1 MPLVNF
7 ANLDFEQVKTSL
19 KEYLKSNSDFT
30 DYDFEGSNLS
40 SILDV
45 LAYNTYI
52 TSYNAN
58 MVANEVFIDSATLRE
73 NVVALARNIGYV
85 PKSRKAA
92 LATVSFEVDT
102 TDISPTPATITL
114 KKGVVAASAGNFA
127 SQSFIFSILEDVTVP
142 VFNGIASFNDLTIH
156 EGVLL
161 ESNFTRTIRNVNQK
175 YILPNSGIDTDL
187 IRVTVKNNE
196 FSTAATKYALQD
208 SLFDINSESKVY
220 YLQEISDE
228 RYELIF
234 GDGVFGKA
242 LEEGSYVTANYIVSN
257 GDAAN
262 GISSF
267 DFSGRLTYTRNG
279 VEYNVTSGVSLLTTG
294 IIASGGRNI
303 ETVESIKKFAP
314 RIYATQN
321 RALTSN
327 DYETIIPAK
336 IYPETESISVF
347 GGEELVPPQYG
358 KVFISIKPTFGDYLP
373 NLIKE
378 NIKMRLKKYS
388 VAGIVPEI
396 LDLKYLYLESNSK
409 IYYNTNLANNSEL
422 VSTLVQNNVT
432 KYSESTELNK
442 YGARFKYSKFLKV
455 IDDSHESVTS
465 NITTIQMRRDLR
477 VTLNALVEYQ
487 IGFGN
492 AFYIKRM
499 SGYNIKTSAFRVDGI
514 GTDVYISD
522 IPNSN
527 RETGELFLFSVPS
540 INSSSPTIIRRNVGT
555 IDYKRGILTL
565 NPINVLSGKTKTGQT
580 IIEIS
585 GSPVSNDV
593 VGLQDLYLQLDIT
606 NSIFETVTDE
616 ISSGV
621 DPSAS
626 NYIVSSSYANGVLVR
641 PGGRGSV
648 PVSTTADTTTTTGNT
663 TLATVSGSN
672 YSTTT
677 SGSSTSTS
685 TSTSTTTTSTPTS
698 SPTPSSSSSGGGY
711 SSGY

>member
-7 ANLDFEQVKTSL
+7 SNLDFEQVKTSL
-19 KEYLKSNSDFT
+19 KEYLKSNSNFT

-40 SILDV
+40 SIIDV

-58 MVANEVFIDSATLRE
+58 MVANEVFIDSSTLRE

-92 LATVSFEVDT
+92 LATVTFDVDT
-102 TDISPTPATITL
+102 ADISPTPSTITL
-114 KKGVVAASAGNFA
+114 KKGVVASSSGTFA
-127 SQSFIFSILEDVTVP
+127 SQSFIFSILEDVTIP
-142 VFNGIASFNDLTIH
+142 VFNGIATFNELQIY

-161 ESNFTRTIRNVNQK
+161 ESNFTRSTRNLNQK

-187 IRVTVKNNE
+187 IRVTVRSNE
-196 FSTAATKYALQD
+196 FSTSSTKYALQD
-208 SLFDINSESKVY
+208 SLFDINPESKVY

-234 GDGVFGKA
+234 GDDIFGKA
-242 LEEGSYVTANYIVSN
+242 LEEGNYITANYIVSN

-262 GISSF
+262 GISNF
-267 DFSGRLTYTRNG
+267 NFSGRLTYTRNG
-279 VEYNVTSGVSLLTTG
+279 IEYNVTSGVSLLTPG
-294 IIASGGRNI
+294 IITSGGQNI

-378 NIKMRLKKYS
+378 NIKMRLKKYA

-396 LDLKYLYLESNSK
+396 LDLKYLYLETDSK
-409 IYYNTNLANNSEL
+409 IYYNTNAANSSEL

-432 KYSESTELNK
+432 KYAESTELNK

-492 AFYIKRM
+492 SFYIKKM

-522 IPNSN
+522 LPNSN

-540 INSSSPTIIRRNVGT
+540 INSSSPTIVKRNIGT
-555 IDYKRGILTL
+555 IDYERGVLTL

-606 NSIFETVTDE
+606 SSNFETVTDE
-616 ISSGV
+616 IASGV

-648 PVSTTADTTTTTGNT
+648 PVSATTATTTTTGNT
-663 TLATVSGSN
+663 TLATVSGST
-672 YSTTT
+672 YGT
-677 SGSSTSTS
+677 SSTST
-685 TSTSTTTTSTPTS
+685 TSSSTPTS
-698 SPTPSSSSSGGGY
+698 TPSSGGGGGSSY

>member
-7 ANLDFEQVKTSL
+7 SNLDFEQVKTSL
-19 KEYLKSNSDFT
+19 KEYLKSNSNFT

-40 SILDV
+40 SIIDV

-58 MVANEVFIDSATLRE
+58 MVANEVFIDSSTLRE

-92 LATVSFEVDT
+92 LATVTFDVDT
-102 TDISPTPATITL
+102 ADISPTPATITL
-114 KKGVVAASAGNFA
+114 KKGVVASSSGTFA

-142 VFNGIASFNDLTIH
+142 VFNGIATFNELQIY

-161 ESNFTRTIRNVNQK
+161 ESNFNRSTRNLNQK

-187 IRVTVKNNE
+187 IRVTVKSNE
-196 FSTAATKYALQD
+196 FSTASTKYALQD
-208 SLFDINSESKVY
+208 SLFDINPESKVY

-234 GDGVFGKA
+234 GDDIFGKA
-242 LEEGSYVTANYIVSN
+242 LEEGNYITANYIVSN

-262 GISSF
+262 GISNF
-267 DFSGRLTYTRNG
+267 NFSGRLTYTRNG
-279 VEYNVTSGVSLLTTG
+279 IEYNVTSGISLLTPG
-294 IIASGGRNI
+294 IIASGGQNI

-314 RIYATQN
+314 RIYAAQN

-378 NIKMRLKKYS
+378 NIKMRLKKYA

-396 LDLKYLYLESNSK
+396 LDLKYLYLETDSK
-409 IYYNTNLANNSEL
+409 IYYNTNTVNSSEL

-477 VTLNALVEYQ
+477 VALNALVEYQ

-492 AFYIKRM
+492 SFYIKKM

-522 IPNSN
+522 LPNSN

-540 INSSSPTIIRRNVGT
+540 INSSSPTIVKRNIGT
-555 IDYKRGILTL
+555 IDYKRGVLTL

-606 NSIFETVTDE
+606 NSNFETVTDE
-616 ISSGV
+616 IASGV

-648 PVSTTADTTTTTGNT
+648 PVSATTATTTTTGNT
-663 TLATVSGSN
+663 TLATVSGST
-672 YSTTT
+672 YGT
-677 SGSSTSTS
+677 S
-685 TSTSTTTTSTPTS
+685 STSTTTSSSTPTS
-698 SPTPSSSSSGGGY
+698 TPSSGGGGGSSY